1 MTETPDAP
9 LIPSPHTDTDAL
21 VRAAQAG
28 DVEAQNELLRRNLPR
43 LRAFVRLRADRFLR
57 ARESHSDL
65 VQSACREVLGSLD
78 KIKYE
83 NEDLFRGWLYTIV
96 VNKLRDK
103 ARFHR
108 AARRDPAREAPE
120 ISDVDGL
127 VGAYSTFVTPSQ
139 HAVGAE
145 LATRIEAA
153 FEQLDSDHRE
163 VITLSRLAG
172 LSTASIAQRM
182 ERSEQAVRSLLS
194 RALVRLS
201 ALLDVRE

>member
-9 LIPSPHTDTDAL
+9 LQSSPHTEAL

-28 DVEAQNELLRRNLPR
+28 DVSAQDELLRRNLPR

-65 VQSACREVLGSLD
+65 VQSTCREVLGSLD
-78 KIKYE
+78 KITYE

-96 VNKLRDK
+96 ANKLREK

-108 AARRDPAREAPE
+108 AARRDPDREAPE
-120 ISDVDGL
+120 ITDPDGL
-127 VGAYSTFVTPSQ
+127 VTAYAAFASPSQ
-139 HAVGAE
+139 HAEGAE
-145 LATRIEAA
+145 LAARIEAA
-153 FEQLDSDHRE
+153 FEQLDADHRE

-172 LSTASIAQRM
+172 LPTAAIALRM

-201 ALLDVRE
+201 ALLDARD

>member
-1 MTETPDAP
+1 MTGTPDAP
-9 LIPSPHTDTDAL
+9 LQPPSQTGAL

-28 DVEAQNELLRRNLPR
+28 DVAAQDELLQRNLPR

-65 VQSACREVLGSLD
+65 VQSTCREVLGSLD
-78 KIKYE
+78 KITYE

-96 VNKLRDK
+96 ANKLREK

-108 AARRDPAREAPE
+108 AARRDPDREAPE
-120 ISDVDGL
+120 LEDPDAL
-127 VGAYSTFVTPSQ
+127 VAAYSAFVSPSQ

-145 LATRIEAA
+145 LAVRIEAA
-153 FEQLDSDHRE
+153 FEQLDADHRE

-172 LSTASIAQRM
+172 LSTAAIAQRM

-201 ALLDVRE
+201 ALLDARD